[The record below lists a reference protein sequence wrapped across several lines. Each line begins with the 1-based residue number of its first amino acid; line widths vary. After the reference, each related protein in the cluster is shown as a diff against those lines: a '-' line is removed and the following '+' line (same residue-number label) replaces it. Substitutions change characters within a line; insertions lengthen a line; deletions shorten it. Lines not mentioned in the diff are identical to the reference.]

1 MFDRTF
7 PSDETHDDLSDP
19 GSPNG
24 MGTFYRTETPR
35 PDTVAL
41 LAELG
46 MPVSRDPEPLS
57 PPRPASGLTAE

>member
-7 PSDETHDDLSDP
+7 PSDETRNDLSDP

-24 MGTFYRTETPR
+24 MGTFYRAEAPR

-46 MPVSRDPEPLS
+46 MPAHAIRTYVPSQAGIGSDR
-57 PPRPASGLTAE
+57 

>member
-7 PSDETHDDLSDP
+7 PSDETRDDLSDP
-19 GSPNG
+19 TGSPNG
-24 MGTFYRTETPR
+24 IGTFCRTETQR

-46 MPVSRDPEPLS
+46 MPSHAIRTFVPSQAGIGSD
-57 PPRPASGLTAE
+57 G

>member
-7 PSDETHDDLSDP
+7 PSDETRNDLSDP

-46 MPVSRDPEPLS
+46 MPSHAIRTFVPSQAGIGSD
-57 PPRPASGLTAE
+57 G